1 MNAIFQGILPWN
13 KVQVL
18 QTSSKPHEEEVEAL
32 VQKELEGTVK
42 CRYCEQAFV
51 PTEIETHLRF
61 SHGVM
66 PIRDFPDPFA
76 LLKTLTPNPDFLL
89 RSLTPLPMETLD
101 ELILDSAFSK
111 E

>member
-1 MNAIFQGILPWN
+1 M
-13 KVQVL
+13 QVL
-18 QTSSKPHEEEVEAL
+18 QTSTKPHEEEVEAQ

-66 PIRDFPDPFA
+66 PIRDPLANAEA
-76 LLKTLTPNPDFLL
+76 LLKSLTPNPDFLL